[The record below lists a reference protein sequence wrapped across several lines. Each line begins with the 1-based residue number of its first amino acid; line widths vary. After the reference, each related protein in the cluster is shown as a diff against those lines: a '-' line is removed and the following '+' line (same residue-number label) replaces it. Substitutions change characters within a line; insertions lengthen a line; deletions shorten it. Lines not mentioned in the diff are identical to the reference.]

1 MKMGLSLSGQGRSL
15 NFESF
20 LLSLLDFCFPLYCLF
35 CGRPAKDILCP
46 SCRGRLVFLGAAC
59 PICARPY
66 QGENDTHLCQD
77 CAQGPRP
84 FQRVFAPFRYEGPLA
99 KAISQLKYEGKLW
112 LARPLGRLWPKTMP
126 IPPFD
131 LVIPVPLHR
140 RRLLARGFNQ
150 SLLLAQKI
158 FGRSLVKPW
167 LERIRDTRP
176 QVGLSLKAR
185 AQNVRRA
192 FALAQGVSVSGK
204 RVLLF
209 DDVMTTG
216 ATVEECAKVLKASGT
231 KEIYVAVLARA
242 G

>member
-1 MKMGLSLSGQGRSL
+1 M
-15 NFESF
+15 NFRSF
-20 LLSLLDFCFPLYCLF
+20 LSSLLDFCLPPYCLF

-46 SCRGRLVFLGAAC
+46 SCREKLVFLGAAC

-66 QGENDTHLCQD
+66 QGEDNAHLCQD
-77 CAQGPRP
+77 CTKGPRP
-84 FQRVFAPFRYEGPLA
+84 FRRVLVPFRYQGPLA

-112 LARPLGRLWPKTMP
+112 LARPLGRLWLETMP
-126 IPPFD
+126 VPPFD
-131 LVIPVPLHR
+131 LVIPVPLHQK
-140 RRLLARGFNQ
+140 RLLTRGFNQ

-158 FGRSLVKPW
+158 FGRSPVKPW
-167 LERIRDTRP
+167 LERIRDTEP
-176 QVGLSLKAR
+176 QVSLSLKAR
-185 AQNVRRA
+185 VRNVRQA

-216 ATVEECAKVLKASGT
+216 ATVQECAKVLKASGA
-231 KEIYVAVLARA
+231 KEIFVAVLARA